1 MSRIKPFRGGV
12 GIGSAA
18 VEFSKIKRSEIIGI
32 FAGIIMVLALIFL
45 NWFSLEENPARA
57 DGRGFICGPG
67 EFECTGF
74 DTFPILRWLLIAA
87 SVAPVILTYIVI
99 RSNKLSWAPGE
110 VTMIVGFTAFVLIFY
125 NGVIDTPGDGISES
139 GISLELGYLIALLA
153 AIGLSA
159 SGIGRMLEES
169 DTMRKTPGTV

>member
-1 MSRIKPFRGGV
+1 MD
-12 GIGSAA
+12 
-18 VEFSKIKRSEIIGI
+18 FSKIKRSEIIGI

-87 SVAPVILTYIVI
+87 AVAPVILTYIVI
-99 RSNKLSWAPGE
+99 RGNTLSWAPGE
-110 VTMIVGFTAFVLIFY
+110 VTMVVGFTAFTLILF
-125 NGVIDTPGDGISES
+125 NGFIQKPGS
-139 GISLELGYLIALLA
+139 GVAQSGVSLELGYLIALLA